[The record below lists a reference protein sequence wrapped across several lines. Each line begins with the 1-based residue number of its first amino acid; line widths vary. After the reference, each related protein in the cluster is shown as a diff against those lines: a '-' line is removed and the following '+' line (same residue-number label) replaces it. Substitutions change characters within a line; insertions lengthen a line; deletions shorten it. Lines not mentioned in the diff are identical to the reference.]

1 MKRLFT
7 LSLAVVIACTTA
19 FAQRADIKK
28 AAQRYKNVASLTA
41 SVSMTRHNAAIT
53 QDTKAEGTL
62 YYKKPDTESMVFKK
76 QKEMLLASGT
86 KYVMVKNGKQRTA
99 KPGSGN
105 PFEVIKEV
113 FGNIISA
120 DDNATLSK
128 TADVKMARHGNT
140 CTVTI
145 TPKAA
150 KNGKK
155 TRRQMYTSC
164 VATIDLKAGELRS
177 LRINERAGNYTQ
189 YDFSAYKLNAKVD
202 DTAFSVKA
210 VL

>member
-7 LSLAVVIACTTA
+7 LSLAAVIACTAA
-19 FAQRADIKK
+19 FAQRADIRK
-28 AAQRYKNVASLTA
+28 AAQRYNNVASLTA
-41 SVSMTRHNAAIT
+41 NVSMTRHNAAIT
-53 QDTKAEGTL
+53 QDATAEGTL
-62 YYKKPDTESMVFKK
+62 YYKRPDTESMVFKK
-76 QKEMLLASGT
+76 QKEMLLATGS
-86 KYVMVKNGKQRTA
+86 KYTMVRNGKQRTA

-113 FGNIISA
+113 FTGILSA
-120 DDNATLSK
+120 DDNAPLSK

-145 TPKAA
+145 TPKAT

-155 TRRQMYTSC
+155 ARRQMYTSC
-164 VATIDLKAGELRS
+164 VATIDLKAAELRS
-177 LRINERAGNYTQ
+177 LRINERAGNYTL
-189 YDFSAYKLNAKVD
+189 YTFAAYKLNAKVD
-202 DTAFSVKA
+202 DAMFSVKA